1 LGATNPRQF
10 QNKRIKQLDLYPCLM
25 GMTLQESGRIKTM
38 TRANLVLYNG
48 VIHTMDDRLPRAQA
62 VAIAGNRVL
71 ALGDDATAREL
82 LAPGGEA
89 IDLKGRAVV
98 PGFVDSHLHFVEYVL
113 RLRRIDLAEVPTLD
127 EALARV
133 AARAT
138 QTPLGEWLLGG
149 GWNRNLWPGGA
160 FPTRADLDA
169 VAPQHPVALTSKDCH
184 VIWLNSRALAQV
196 GITAQTPDP
205 AGGKIERDAAGEP
218 TGILKERATKLAE
231 EAIAKPPMKT
241 LLTLLREGIANA
253 QRAGLVGIHDC
264 EDGRA
269 FTAFQILHRQDELGL
284 RVLMHIPVENLETAI
299 QLGLRSGYGD
309 DFLRV
314 GGVKIFADG
323 ALGARTAVMLEP
335 YEGEPDNRGIV
346 VAPLDE
352 LRRLVSMAHQS
363 GLSVAVHAI
372 GDSAN
377 RTVLDALTMA
387 VEQPRTATTPALP
400 HRIEHVQLLHPA
412 DVPRLAK
419 LGVVAS
425 MQPIHATSD
434 MEIADAHWGARS
446 RWAYA
451 WRSLLQSGTVLA
463 FGSDCPVESL
473 DPLRGIHAAVTRRRP
488 DGSPG
493 EEGWYPAQ
501 RLTVAEAVRAYTR
514 GAAYAAGQEAVTGS
528 ITPGKLADLVALS
541 RDIFTCDPMDIL
553 DTEVLATVLDGRFVY
568 RAAALN

>member
-1 LGATNPRQF
+1 
-10 QNKRIKQLDLYPCLM
+10 M
-25 GMTLQESGRIKTM
+25 
-38 TRANLVLYNG
+38 RANLVLYNG
-48 VIHTMDDRLPRAQA
+48 VIYTMDRSLPRAPA

-71 ALGDDATAREL
+71 ALGDDEAMREL
-82 LAPGGEA
+82 LAPRGEA
-89 IDLKGRAVV
+89 VDLEGRAVV
-98 PGFVDSHLHFVEYVL
+98 PGFVDSHIHFVEYAL
-113 RLRRIDLAEVPTLD
+113 RLRRIDLTEVPTLD

-133 AARAT
+133 AVRAA
-138 QTPLGEWLLGG
+138 QTPPGEWLLGG
-149 GWNRNLWPGGA
+149 GWNRNLWSGGA

-169 VAPQHPVALTSKDCH
+169 VASQHPVALSSKDGH
-184 VIWLNSRALAQV
+184 VIWLNSQALAQA
-196 GITAQTPDP
+196 GITGQTPDP
-205 AGGKIERDAAGEP
+205 TGGEIERDAAGEP
-218 TGILKERATKLAE
+218 TGILKEKAVQLVER
-231 EAIAKPPMKT
+231 AIARPSMET
-241 LLTLLREGIANA
+241 LLAALQEGMANA

-264 EDGRA
+264 EDEQA
-269 FTAFQILHRQDELGL
+269 FAAFQVLHRQGKLGL
-284 RVLMHIPVENLETAI
+284 RVLMHVPAVNLEAAI
-299 QLGLRSGYGD
+299 QLGLRSGYGN

-323 ALGARTAVMLEP
+323 ALGARTAAMIEP

-346 VAPLDE
+346 VTLPEE
-352 LRRLVSMAHQS
+352 LRRLVDRAHRS

-372 GDSAN
+372 GDAAN
-377 RTVLDALTMA
+377 RAVLDALAA
-387 VEQPRTATTPALP
+387 VARQPRTAVTPALP

-412 DVPRLAK
+412 DVPRLAE

-446 RWAYA
+446 EWAYA
-451 WRSLLQSGTVLA
+451 WRTLLQAGTALA

-493 EEGWYPAQ
+493 EAGWHPAQ
-501 RLTVAEAVRAYTR
+501 RLTVAEAVSAYTR
-514 GAAYAAGQEAVTGS
+514 GAAYAAGQESVSGS
-528 ITPGKLADLVALS
+528 ITRGKLADLVVLS

-568 RAAALN
+568 RAAALD